1 MTYLAGPQSVRAGTQ
16 GDGEAPGGERVL
28 WCLRCRP
35 HSQQDRGG
43 LLSEI
48 CLTPVLSRLAAE
60 RSKYPQLAARFLP
73 EIHDKSENNQVS
85 CQL

>member
-1 MTYLAGPQSVRAGTQ
+1 MSGRAVGQ
-16 GDGEAPGGERVL
+16 RDGEAPGGEGVL
-28 WCLRCRP
+28 RP
-35 HSQQDRGG
+35 RLDSQQDRGG